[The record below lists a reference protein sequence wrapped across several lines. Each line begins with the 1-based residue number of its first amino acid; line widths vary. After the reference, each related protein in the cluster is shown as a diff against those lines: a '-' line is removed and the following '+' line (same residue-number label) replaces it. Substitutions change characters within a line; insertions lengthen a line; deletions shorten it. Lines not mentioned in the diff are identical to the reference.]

1 MKKILLTFFVL
12 VITLLSNG
20 IAYSQ
25 YLNIFGGAKL
35 PEYKNTN
42 IELGYLDE
50 SPAPDL
56 FYSNTS
62 LKKKAYYTVGVSY
75 DNFKHEKELYYN
87 AIGNVQF
94 GELFGFELGVSAGYP
109 FFLNTTKTLT
119 ILPTVSGGFSY
130 ASKKLG
136 QLVNNTVYIQVNST
150 RFADYTNVN
159 VSLVKT
165 DLFVKPSLNIL
176 WDITKKFQIRLT
188 GSYEQDMN
196 LNQFIEFSGKDN
208 SGKAVSDKEETNARN
223 ISYNINGSPSSSIP
237 LNIKGLEFKL
247 GFAINFG
254 KEKSNAVKY

>member
-1 MKKILLTFFVL
+1 M
-12 VITLLSNG
+12 
-20 IAYSQ
+20 
-25 YLNIFGGAKL
+25 
-35 PEYKNTN
+35 
-42 IELGYLDE
+42 
-50 SPAPDL
+50 
-56 FYSNTS
+56 
-62 LKKKAYYTVGVSY
+62 
-75 DNFKHEKELYYN
+75 
-87 AIGNVQF
+87 
-94 GELFGFELGVSAGYP
+94 
-109 FFLNTTKTLT
+109 
-119 ILPTVSGGFSY
+119 
-130 ASKKLG
+130 
-136 QLVNNTVYIQVNST
+136 YIQVNST

-176 WDITKKFQIRLT
+176 WDITKKFQIRFT

-223 ISYNINGSPSSSIP
+223 LSYNINGSPSSSIP